1 MAENN
6 HGLMSSTETVSVKEK
21 IKQVL
26 TKAFSAHDDIIMVKI
41 ILNFPD
47 KRIYFKGGDD
57 AIERFLG
64 IAKERIPAYVIT
76 RRSEGVA
83 ISDTSIFY
91 LWKKNSDYAHTSYTL
106 LLLLNHDTLSYPGA
120 FALDE
125 GRFFTMIRHCW
136 RSALGMDAAHH
147 NLLLHLTPMMA
158 SRLERTIG
166 GDEQIEV
173 LRQILLSK
181 SSVDDSNPYEQDYQS
196 TGVFGWSCA

>member
-76 RRSEGVA
+76 RKSEGVA

-91 LWKKNSDYAHTSYTL
+91 LWKKNSDNAHTSYTL

-158 SRLERTIG
+158 SRLESTVCEN
-166 GDEQIEV
+166 DQVEL
-173 LRQILLSK
+173 LREILLSK
-181 SSVDDSNPYEQDYQS
+181 RCIDNGSLYEQNSQN
-196 TGVFGWSCA
+196 TGVFGWSYD